1 MTRPEPASPIMAAL
15 EQFDATEANLSK
27 LQALWLEIEG
37 LIPAGIGFGDDPEYD
52 DRTRSFGELLKA
64 LPPIDGWKP
73 EVELLDLNA
82 IAQARL
88 DYAEIDEPAG
98 LAHFETELSSPGR
111 KLREYRF
118 RFDQKRRA
126 LVRARMIELID
137 AVDLAL
143 REIRSGIGEGDNPF
157 TMRGASWDGLRGLID
172 QIGVLMGSS
181 IARPAR
187 WQDLQRHLGFGDYGD
202 FKDIE
207 RMDWP
212 NVKQALQAGLYGKND
227 PVPVAATD
235 LADLVTANPSGPVTT
250 ELQWASLDDDGF
262 ERLIFNLIGSTPG
275 YENPEWLMKTRAPDI
290 GRDLSATRVVTDP
303 LSGTRRSRIVI
314 QCKHWLSRSLNVDD
328 ITPARDQM
336 ALWRDPP
343 VDVLIIATS
352 GRFTANAVQWIE
364 QHNASGTAPR
374 IEMWAESHLER
385 LLASRPGLI
394 AEFKLRE

>member
-1 MTRPEPASPIMAAL
+1 L
-15 EQFDATEANLSK
+15 F
-27 LQALWLEIEG
+27 
-37 LIPAGIGFGDDPEYD
+37 
-52 DRTRSFGELLKA
+52 
-64 LPPIDGWKP
+64 
-73 EVELLDLNA
+73 DLNA
-82 IAQARL
+82 IAQTRL

-98 LAHFETELSSPGR
+98 LAQFEAELSSPGR

-126 LVRARMIELID
+126 LVRTHMIELID

-143 REIRSGIGEGDNPF
+143 REIRDDINEGGGPH
-157 TMRGASWDGLRGLID
+157 TMRNSRWERLRGLVD

-181 IARPAR
+181 IARPMR
-187 WQDLQRHLGFGDYGD
+187 WHDLQRHLAYAEYQD

-212 NVKQALQAGLYGKND
+212 TVKQALQSGLYGKND

-235 LADLVTANPSGPVTT
+235 LADLVIAKPSGPVTT

-262 ERLIFNLIGSTPG
+262 ERLIFNLIGSTQG

-290 GRDLSATRVVTDP
+290 GRDLSVTRVLADP
-303 LSGTRRSRIVI
+303 LSGTRRSRVVI
-314 QCKHWLSRSLNVDD
+314 QCKHWLSHSLNIDD
-328 ITPARDQM
+328 IAPTRDQM

-364 QHNASGTAPR
+364 QHNAKGTAPR
-374 IEMWAESHLER
+374 IEMWPESHLER

-394 AEFKLRE
+394 AEFKLRN